1 MKKQD
6 GKHFTNNMLEQRRK
20 QFFVFLEQ
28 NFPDCT
34 FTITPTPGNELTPP
48 DISLPKNLSLST
60 EQLHKQTAGHIFIE
74 ELELMLAL
82 VPGQESQQTT
92 FFNTACKSFF
102 LHEELEQTK
111 KNLTIQKKQL
121 TRRLA
126 VLDAK
131 FQHILEE
138 TERNYQLMH
147 EQQKNYSRKLQ
158 ADIDEQTRELREA
171 KRTAETANAA
181 KSQFLAIMSH
191 EIRTPMNGIIGF
203 TELLLDS
210 NLTEPQHDHALTIK
224 RSGETLLTLINDLLD
239 FSKAE
244 AGRMSLESIA
254 FEPRITAR
262 DVCELISPRLAEKPV
277 KLLCNIDHKL
287 PQTVSGDPVRFRQV
301 LLNLLGNAA
310 KFTEQGEIEL
320 RITVT
325 EETANTIGLD
335 CTIRDTGI
343 GLDKAVFDTIFEEFQ
358 QAEGSTTRKYG
369 GTGLGLA
376 ISKKI
381 ATLMQGQLWVE
392 SEPGEG
398 TTFHFEAKLSKA
410 TPHKAPPQ
418 SAQSATRQQPV
429 ATAQTI
435 PFKPKGQHILL
446 AEDNPVNQKL
456 IKVILNKAGYQVTM
470 ADNGELALQTFL
482 DSPDNFAAI
491 LMDMQM
497 PKIDGLQATQA
508 IRNNGFTQIPIIA
521 MTANAMQED
530 KEHCLAAGMNDYI
543 SKPIKKELLFTT
555 LQKWLSEKPLEK
567 AVSGNAQT
575 PS

>member
-1 MKKQD
+1 MKKQNE
-6 GKHFTNNMLEQRRK
+6 KRFINSMLEQRRQ
-20 QFFVFLEQ
+20 QFFIFLKQ
-28 NFPDCT
+28 NFPEYT
-34 FTITPTPGNELTPP
+34 FTITPTPGNELTTSSN
-48 DISLPKNLSLST
+48 SLPNNIILRT
-60 EQLHKQTAGHIFIE
+60 EQSHKQTAGHIGIA

-82 VPGQESQQTT
+82 SPEQKSQQTT
-92 FFNTACKSFF
+92 FFDTACKNFF

-111 KNLTIQKKQL
+111 KNLSIQKKQL

-138 TERNYQLMH
+138 TERNYQLIH

-171 KRTAETANAA
+171 KRAAETANAA
-181 KSQFLAIMSH
+181 KSQFLATMSH

-210 NLTEPQHDHALTIK
+210 NLTESQHDHALTIK
-224 RSGETLLTLINDLLD
+224 RSGEALLTLINDLLD

-277 KLLCNIDHKL
+277 KLLCDIDQKL

-301 LLNLLGNAA
+301 LLNLMGNAA

-320 RITVT
+320 RITVI
-325 EETANTIGLD
+325 EETANTIRLD
-335 CTIRDTGI
+335 CIIRDTGI
-343 GLDKAVFDTIFEEFQ
+343 GLDKAAFDTIFEEFQ
-358 QAEGSTTRKYG
+358 QADGSTTRKYG

-381 ATLMQGQLWVE
+381 ATLMQGRIWVE
-392 SEPGEG
+392 SELGQG
-398 TTFHFEAKLSKA
+398 TTFHFEVTLLKA
-410 TPHKAPPQ
+410 ADHEASPLPDNE
-418 SAQSATRQQPV
+418 QQPV
-429 ATAQTI
+429 ATVQTA
-435 PFKPKGQHILL
+435 PCHLEKQHLLL

-456 IKVILNKAGYQVTM
+456 AKIMLSKAGYQVTV
-470 ADNGELALQTFL
+470 ANNGELALQTFL
-482 DSPDNFAAI
+482 DSPEDFTAI

-497 PKIDGLQATQA
+497 PQMNGLQATRA
-508 IRNNGFTQIPIIA
+508 IRDNGFIQVPIIA

-530 KEHCLAAGMNDYI
+530 KDRCHAAGMNDYI
-543 SKPIKKELLFTT
+543 SKPIKKELLLAT
-555 LQKWLSEKPLEK
+555 LQKWLAKKPLETVEPENL
-567 AVSGNAQT
+567 AT